1 MVLVPRR
8 APRQTIRAREQRKD
22 NTVSEGLLW
31 AELKAKQLGVRFR
44 RQEPIGPYIV
54 DFACR
59 TRRLVIELD
68 GAGHW
73 SNAAAAHDAERDA
86 WLEAHGWRVFRIPDL
101 YVYQQLDHAVEMIRD
116 ILENPH
122 VLDFYNSG

>member
-1 MVLVPRR
+1 MPRR
-8 APRQTIRAREQRKD
+8 RRRQTQRARAQRKD

-31 AELKAKQLGVRFR
+31 SELKNKQLGVRFR

-59 TRRLVIELD
+59 PHRLVIELD

-73 SNAAAAHDAERDA
+73 SDQAAARDAERDG
-86 WLEAHGWRVFRIPDL
+86 WLEAHGWVVFRIPDL
-101 YVYQQLDHAVEMIRD
+101 YIYQQLDDAVEMIRN
-116 ILENPH
+116 ILQHPDMLER
-122 VLDFYNSG
+122 YNAE